1 MALTVHVGDEIMARA
16 IAQELIW
23 LTTLEVEPDAD
34 TRGWTIAL
42 DRLVHLDH
50 VLDSV
55 RAALRG
61 RPGAFARVVLNGTS
75 YVLESDAP

>member
-1 MALTVHVGDEIMARA
+1 MAVTVHVGDELTART

-23 LTTLEVEPDAD
+23 LTTVQLVPDPH
-34 TRGWTIAL
+34 GWTVAL
-42 DRLVHLDH
+42 DRLVHIDH

-61 RPGAFARVVLNGTS
+61 RPDAFARVDLNGSS
-75 YVLESDAP
+75 YVLEGDG

>member
-1 MALTVHVGDEIMARA
+1 MALTVHVGDELMARA

-23 LTTLEVEPDAD
+23 LTTVELEPDGQ
-34 TRGWTIAL
+34 GWRIAL

-50 VLDSV
+50 VLASV

-75 YVLESDAP
+75 YVLEGDAG